1 MYKLY
6 FEDLNLKILLL
17 YKRFVIKVRFYLFVW
32 NSVWFLSVSMASWA
46 RRGSLFLFLRN
57 TARPLGMEI
66 SLQLILSDLSYNLI
80 VSFGDPVKVLGPPP
94 VWKLYAGSP
103 TSQPVEEIKLNNRLE
118 LACYFSHLD
127 WKFFQ
132 QFVNILEGFILHYL
146 SNNNHYSFL
155 SIPHLHYYSKC

>member
-1 MYKLY
+1 MSGTQSDFCPYQWPVEPGEDPCSCSSGTQLDPRGWKLSSK
-6 FEDLNLKILLL
+6 L
-17 YKRFVIKVRFYLFVW
+17 
-32 NSVWFLSVSMASWA
+32 
-46 RRGSLFLFLRN
+46 
-57 TARPLGMEI
+57 
-66 SLQLILSDLSYNLI
+66 LSDLLYNLI

-103 TSQPVEEIKLNNRLE
+103 TSQPVEEIELNNRLE

-155 SIPHLHYYSKC
+155 NISHLHYYSNCWYLQRKCIRE